1 MDELCHDGRS
11 SNVELAQRLGLSV
24 ATVAKKIKAMI
35 ETGIIVI
42 KAMPNPMKVGYKT
55 QAFIGLHVDLKK
67 VDSVCNLLMDN
78 INVNTMAI
86 TFGRFNILLVVFFRE
101 LQMLIDF
108 IKEELSKIEG
118 INRIETYLVLEEV
131 KRGKGV
137 FPKATESKPTLLDE
151 LDQKIIEEL
160 MRDGRS
166 NYAALANK
174 LGVSRPKLS
183 RRINLLLKEDVIKIL
198 AIPNP
203 SKMGYSAN
211 AYIFILAELAK
222 INKICDQLSKYS
234 EVHTVMRIMGN
245 SDILVGVFSSNPDT
259 LYEFLK
265 EKVGNID
272 GILSI
277 DTFICRHFHYYSV
290 NAVYP
295 LILGIVQRR

>member
-11 SNVELAQRLGLSV
+11 SNVELARRLGLSV
-24 ATVAKKIKAMI
+24 ATVAKKIRAMI

-42 KAMPNPMKVGYKT
+42 KAMPNPMKAGYKI

-67 VDSVCNLLMDN
+67 VDSVCNRLMDN
-78 INVNTMAI
+78 INVSRMAI
-86 TFGRFNILLVVFFRE
+86 TFGRFNILFGCFFRE

-118 INRIETYLVLEEV
+118 INRIDTYLVLEEV
-131 KRGKGV
+131 KRSKGL
-137 FPKATESKPTLLDE
+137 FPKTAESKPILLDE

-166 NYAALANK
+166 KYSALANK
-174 LGVSRPKLS
+174 LGISRPNLS

-203 SKMGYSAN
+203 YKMGYSAN

-222 INKICDQLSKYS
+222 ISEICDQLSKYS
-234 EVHTVMRIMGN
+234 EVHTVMRITGN
-245 SDILVGVFSSNPDT
+245 SDIMVGVYSSNPDT
-259 LYEFLK
+259 LYEFLE
-265 EKVGNID
+265 EKVGNLD
-272 GILSI
+272 GVLSI
-277 DTFICRHFHYYSV
+277 ETFICRNFYYFNV
-290 NAVYP
+290 NAVHP
-295 LILGIVQRR
+295 IILDSIQRR